1 MSIGLIVRAEN
12 TGLSTL
18 SWEFARHLHPKKVMV
33 IHNGVNQQFLE
44 RYDGFDTR
52 RARQPFHMDND
63 EMDWITSDV
72 DVVISFETFYNWRVI
87 SHARKK
93 GVKTALV
100 TMAELFPEPVPIM
113 PSIFFCPSK
122 LDMDLVPDPK
132 VLLPIPI
139 ATDRLI
145 WQKRDKAKVF
155 IHSASHGGIGGRK
168 GTGLLIEAMKY
179 VNSDIQL
186 KIFSW
191 QPFSCDDPRVEVKNV
206 NFKNYWQLWREGDV
220 LVYPQGANGICLPIV
235 EAMSCGL
242 GVITTD
248 IYPFN
253 EYMPKDLLFKPEGF
267 NKRRFGGTLK
277 EVDDPIINPKSIAE
291 KIDQIAN
298 KSIIKYSNYGKRW
311 AEENSWEKLLPRYKK
326 VLEEL

>member
-1 MSIGLIVRAEN
+1 MATTLQMLRAHAMIINGGYFIQPTLI
-12 TGLSTL
+12 
-18 SWEFARHLHPKKVMV
+18 KKVQKK
-33 IHNGVNQQFLE
+33 H
-44 RYDGFDTR
+44 
-52 RARQPFHMDND
+52 
-63 EMDWITSDV
+63 V
-72 DVVISFETFYNWRVI
+72 D
-87 SHARKK
+87 
-93 GVKTALV
+93 
-100 TMAELFPEPVPIM
+100 
-113 PSIFFCPSK
+113 
-122 LDMDLVPDPK
+122 
-132 VLLPIPI
+132 
-139 ATDRLI
+139 
-145 WQKRDKAKVF
+145 
-155 IHSASHGGIGGRK
+155 
-168 GTGLLIEAMKY
+168 GTGVTLLDSQSRDRFHLLDHEISQRMIEAMKY
-179 VNSDIQL
+179 VKSDIQL